1 MVKQFELIPIESN
14 NVTAEVAVKKSP
26 LLRVLKYALVG
37 ITVFIA
43 LVILFAVGASVI
55 NPAVDGF
62 AQKLG
67 LGEEIVVAETSPV
80 AYAWT
85 SPYATDSEG
94 KTFTGNNYQSGG
106 ITSMTVDNQ
115 TNTLAPE
122 TNHSGWNYGH
132 TKVSGSGYTITSTG
146 GLESYSGAG
155 KYEIYLLFYVDIDV
169 TNAMRMAISNKQ
181 ITKCTVS
188 MAVEGEDG
196 AVGSANAYPCGD
208 ISGTFFLCSSSSVS
222 NKAGAALNNMSDDFS
237 ATAADK
243 FSVSIGYGRKDLSAT
258 LTINL
263 DSNIKKI
270 RYGLYY
276 RCNITSTGLFGT
288 ADIFAPSPSSASF
301 STDTYKH
308 GRIKFNVVN
317 VDDDKDAGDITSDT
331 TTNYSGTTTLNT
343 WSGIAAYDSTTT
355 NLGGVVIGEVKAKA
369 KPGYFFSGWKIT
381 GDTLSGITADAQRS
395 TTLTIGGG
403 PYLSASVQD
412 SSGNWSYV
420 TVTAY
425 FRKIKITDGNIL
437 EYIYKQENN
446 NGNVV
451 FDSNGFPKAEGQG
464 PSAVTPASNNDTGVG
479 EVSFVLVGGLIYD
492 ATDPKFNSN
501 GNKYQS
507 TDAEVSKKS
516 NDKPTD
522 AGQYRFMVGVFVS
535 GKESSDAYVLGYYI
549 SEVFEIK
556 PLTIP
561 AGTVGTSDIESRE
574 YAGGNAYKP
583 TPTEINITV
592 DGRAYQLR
600 NETIGSLKMN
610 DYDITSYEN
619 NYNVGDDAYL
629 RVTAKGNF
637 TGQPT
642 VFFSITPLNIN
653 DEKNAFS
660 VVDGMASEIQS
671 KYGLV
676 YDGFGQRP
684 DVVCLKIIGKVFAE
698 GNATIKTDANMETD
712 KEIII
717 YVQTK
722 DSATYY
728 NDNCTKYGYEK
739 VTINADLNYFYIVGR
754 DTGEIN
760 PHSVYDNNINAGE
773 KTASFGIE
781 LIKDAS
787 NMYGSLTVPF
797 SIGELDLD
805 DDAVKNNITKVYDQ
819 TKEETYTSKEIIP
832 VPDVVYVSVQ
842 GLNPFLWNETNQKY
856 LQNPS
861 AVVTFAFT
869 RNDATVTLDQSIAG
883 TTGNAFTA
891 SNAYFAKEQFATNKL
906 TAYADNVNVAYKDGG
921 NTANVEDVIAKA
933 SIKVTLADN
942 GNVTGTITT
951 LFKINPRNL
960 NQDRKEINEEANG
973 KVGIIVSTGENLIAY
988 YQGVDENGNHI
999 PVEPTSKVK
1008 AYPDGTGTEY
1018 ELKEQ
1023 DVYFTYS
1030 NNTTVTRDAK
1040 IIANGRGNY
1049 TGSITGSFY
1058 ILAMVVSGQDF
1069 AVSNLPSI
1077 EYTGHAITPS
1087 PDTLTASVNGVD
1099 VTLRKDFDYKID
1111 TNYGNNQVV
1120 YTGDETSKMAYI
1132 TINLTGFG
1140 IGDENKGMAV
1150 QVTGGNY
1157 YGKGIKV
1164 YFNITPKDI
1173 GNSDIIK
1180 YANWKNNQSEVT
1192 YTGAQIQ
1199 PSTITTNNNDNR
1211 DDNTL
1216 YLCDTTANANELLV
1230 RYTKETGVGDYEIVR
1245 WGENINAGDDAGSVT
1260 IQGMGNYRGECTITF
1275 KIYTRNIETNK
1286 NNIEIK
1292 FDGEHEYTGKL
1303 IEADVSSVTDSGV
1316 TTEEGKAKELE
1327 EGVDYKIVH
1336 GDGKAYDES
1345 KLNLNY
1351 DVLAGGTI
1359 TIQGIGNYSGSITK
1373 SFKITPIEQ
1382 IVTLESPYGNGYNS
1396 SLVQETKATDKS
1408 KSIYADYEI
1417 NVTENNTITVVGY
1430 TNAIFPLRR
1439 LTFKLVNISGTTAG
1453 NTSVSYDKV
1462 ELVQHDGVDMAKTT
1476 ATIVFTS
1483 SGIVRIYAEQYDDT
1497 IANGALTSNGTV
1509 GTGDREKTYFNR
1521 GNYKNY
1527 TYSAEKED
1535 AIYSIYAKNA
1545 DAFSKSFVKE
1555 YSKVYGNEEFAITP
1569 GLTSYSILSKALDDY
1584 SVVSNNEDT
1593 CRIEGTYGIDR
1604 TAYVGIVGTATITI
1618 SHSGYV
1624 PQEGEDDANAYVAF
1638 SGTVTV
1644 NVAKRSLII
1653 SFAPLT
1659 VEYGTTPT
1667 FLLNKPNATEELKP
1681 GETYYTYTTNG
1692 QGIDNYTSLTYK
1704 NRTDDINRIIQG
1716 FYVDYSINA
1725 HGAVRTEPYT
1735 ISVKAPAANDF
1746 NSNVDKWDL
1755 YNNYTISYQPSLLT
1769 VVKKELVISA
1779 TNIQGNDGENRIE
1792 KIYGQE
1798 NPTNYTIGYEG
1809 LVNGEQVG
1817 QLTAGTGF
1825 KAPYLDY
1832 EGKFGHDKV
1841 TQFSPVKEY
1850 NVLLTGGYSANYTF
1864 KEVVV
1869 TVQVKSALAT
1879 ISIGFTNNGIFN
1891 ESITGNI
1898 LTKDYDTK
1906 TFMLNNDYVRIQGY
1920 KEDGTLYDVEG
1931 KLSYKYSS
1939 EYSDNAV
1946 PQLAGTY
1953 AVQITFTPSE
1963 SETNY
1968 AETKARF
1975 DGVIIINKVAPNINV
1990 AKAFVDYT
1998 GSPIPDDKIN
2008 VSITRIVVGDT
2019 DGNDV
2024 ANKYPERVLF
2034 KKDPGVEYLP
2044 NFIDPDEDG
2053 KNPALVKN
2061 FDESYYTTTTPTEKG
2076 EYDVIV
2082 VYRANADDQA
2092 YCSAI
2097 KYFPARI
2104 VIQAGSPNIV
2114 INTDAINRVYD
2125 GLAHGY
2131 SKSDFDVTYQGS
2143 NYDSYG
2149 TETIWYS
2156 RTSNDDDWTLDAP
2169 INAGSYYVKV
2179 EFKPVDDAP
2188 VGQAIYTSDEPII
2201 NIAPFDLATPGYIS
2215 VVLEGLTSGW
2225 HVYGYDAKE
2234 HKLKDTEF
2242 IVKGVYADEQAG
2254 KKPNGTI
2261 SVTYYNKNTRQEESA
2276 PKNVGTY
2283 QVRVTY
2289 NQALE
2294 GANNYW
2300 ASSAVAIDKDVV
2312 QINTAEVVIEDV
2324 QTTKTENYTGRAVTM
2339 GTVYFHGVETAPGKY
2354 DQPAGS
2360 LAYEYRMS
2368 GSSQWSK
2375 DAPINVGKYDVMV
2388 SYKGVANDNYYNANA
2403 KIFVGAIEIKPVLP
2417 SIIINPVTFDYGE
2430 EIIPSYSIIGAQA
2443 DENGPMNAVDAGI
2456 AVVVVEY
2463 GTRYVSSS
2471 TGKIE
2476 YEWSETKPTASG
2488 KYSIKVTYYVLQ
2500 SGSSNYSTNLV
2511 TQPDILTINNIKPYF
2526 TLETK
2531 VTSYSGARINASQA
2545 KIFGS
2550 DSYDIEY
2557 VKWYEGIDEDVSC
2570 YYGTIGYEY
2579 SKSGMNEWSPIA
2591 PYEVGVYDVRVRYY
2605 ANTRNDVFKS
2615 DTMVFAQA
2623 LKIEQVV
2630 ITVMPLYGQGY
2641 VYDGS
2646 YTSGDAVAY
2655 VYSYV
2660 LNGYKYLVYSTVST
2674 AGSKEIVDISSAEY
2688 VDENGFVYNIITD
2701 TSLKAKAWR
2710 DYYTTELT
2718 LLTGSFV
2725 DGSDKVE
2732 FNYTDLGDTEGKV
2745 SFSAGGKEYVIDLD
2759 RGIVHLNDGI
2769 EYTLGVQ
2776 HDGYYFSIVNGEG
2789 AVNVISID
2797 VSKIV
2802 SGIYNITTGGQTK
2815 SYKVDLDAKKV
2826 TDENGNVYD
2835 VYNTVG
2841 IISYEQDGRAMSI
2854 MVDHASYYSVS
2865 EDGVAIYKHASGGAY
2880 LIDLNTSKVEKV
2892 AVLTTETASFVY
2904 YDYLGVETTF
2914 SFNVSELRSIYSSNA
2929 YVGRIEIWEGYNAIV
2944 NLTEK
2949 SVRLQTYYALK
2960 ANSGSLYSFID
2971 ALGEEDMF
2979 SLDQLIATEQENVYL
2994 YYSPYLE
3001 DYYVDFN
3008 AMTVRNVKNLFE
3020 FDATNSKISQ
3030 EIGGITTS
3038 FDVDVRDFTYN
3049 VTKNGRLYGVTKL
3062 FGSEYEV
3069 KKTTLIAGNEWKGS
3083 MSLGV
3088 QDAGAHEIKVGSLVI
3103 GANYEIIF
3111 VDGVKFIIDRA
3122 PISIVFD
3129 AIDDEEYNGRSK
3141 TVGYDVEGLVDG
3153 ETKDVISVK
3162 QEYDGDTVNVT
3173 DAGYRAKITVTA
3185 LNYYVIDGIMNSE
3198 GESIVYSD
3206 YYYITPAEMA
3216 PITFVRGEDIVYD
3229 GLKHYLELKNVERGA
3244 KVTYSGSTTAPYF
3257 REPGIYSVIA
3267 TVRKENYVSQEVE
3280 LTMVIA
3286 KAKYQV
3292 NVFEVPGTLTY
3303 GDALPALRCDSQ
3315 EGTVA
3320 LDPGQILLPNVTT
3333 YTWTF
3338 TPYDQ
3343 SFYKYY
3349 EGNSGN
3355 GNTITGTI
3363 ELKVNKAQANIEIS
3377 GDLVQ
3382 SETSPSAIV
3391 GIANGLTHNE
3401 SELVTIEYISPDGTR
3416 YAKMPTEAGKYT
3428 IVVTYAGDEYHAET
3442 VYTTTLTIE
3451 AESNYDWLIIIG
3463 GVLLG
3468 LTLLSTVFFL
3478 VRRGKKIE

>member
-85 SPYATDSEG
+85 NPSPN
-94 KTFTGNNYQSGG
+94 TGDTGISRVASASNFNWNVQS
-106 ITSMTVDNQ
+106 Q
-115 TNTLAPE
+115 QNTLKPE
-122 TNHSGWNYGH
+122 TNHNGWNWGYYYESGNGGA
-132 TKVSGSGYTITSTG
+132 TIGTDGGVSTNNKNEFKLQTM
-146 GLESYSGAG
+146 
-155 KYEIYLLFYVDIDV
+155 FYVDIYLDDAARQAIANGQIKTCNV
-169 TNAMRMAISNKQ
+169 TLAAYK
-181 ITKCTVS
+181 
-188 MAVEGEDG
+188 
-196 AVGSANAYPCGD
+196 VGTANVGLNRGT
-208 ISGTFFLCSSSSVS
+208 INGTFFLCASTTGSSSASAHDMGTSPSGYYYTGTACPNDDGGTGDWFNDCVYWARHDYTS
-222 NKAGAALNNMSDDFS
+222 NNMSITLKSDMRKIRFGIYYRIQKNGS
-237 ATAADK
+237 ATNVEVFAPCPTI
-243 FSVSIGYGRKDLSAT
+243 VSNFT
-258 LTINL
+258 T
-263 DSNIKKI
+263 DSYNNAKI
-270 RYGLYY
+270 QFAVNGGDGL
-276 RCNITSTGLFGT
+276 CNITK
-288 ADIFAPSPSSASF
+288 PSS
-301 STDTYKH
+301 STAYPGNT
-308 GRIKFNVVN
+308 I
-317 VDDDKDAGDITSDT
+317 
-331 TTNYSGTTTLNT
+331 LNT
-343 WSGIAAYDSTTT
+343 WSGEATYDSTTT
-355 NLGGVVIGEVKAKA
+355 NLGGVVVGDVVAKA
-369 KPGYFFSGWKIT
+369 EPGYFFSGWKIEGGT
-381 GDTLSGITADAQRS
+381 ISGVNAAAQRS

-403 PYLSASVQD
+403 PYLK
-412 SSGNWSYV
+412 GGV
-420 TVTAY
+420 TTTITAY
-425 FRKIKITDGNIL
+425 FRKIEITGGDIL

-451 FDSNGFPKAEGQG
+451 LDSNGLPKEEGQG

-479 EVSFVLVGGLIYD
+479 TVSFVLVGGVYD
-492 ATDPKFNSN
+492 ATSPTFSSN

-507 TDAEVSKKS
+507 TDAVVSWKS

-535 GKESSDAYVLGYYI
+535 GKENSNENVLGYYI
-549 SEVFEIK
+549 SDVFDIK

-561 AGTVGTSDIESRE
+561 AGTVGTSDINSRE

-583 TPTEINITV
+583 TPTAINITV

-600 NETIGSLKMN
+600 NETIGSLKIN

-642 VFFSITPLNIN
+642 VFFSITHLNIN

-660 VVDGMASEIQS
+660 VVGGMASEIQS

-684 DVVCLKIIGKVFAE
+684 DVVCLKITGKVFAE
-698 GNATIKTDANMETD
+698 GNATTKTDANMET

-722 DSATYY
+722 DNATYY
-728 NDNCTKYGYEK
+728 NDNCTKYGYET

-754 DTGEIN
+754 DTGTID

-773 KTASFGIE
+773 KTASFGVE

-805 DDAVKNNITKVYDQ
+805 DDAVKKKITKVYDQ

-842 GLNPFLWNETNQKY
+842 GLNPFLWNETNQTY
-856 LQNPS
+856 LQNAS

-869 RNDATVTLDQSIAG
+869 RNGATVTLDESIAG

-891 SNAYFAKEQFATNKL
+891 SNAYFAQEQFANKDATNKL

-933 SIKVTLADN
+933 SIKVTLANN

-960 NQDRKEINEEANG
+960 NQDRSEINAESSG

-1099 VTLRKDFDYKID
+1099 VTLRKGFDYIID

-1120 YTGDETSKMAYI
+1120 YTGNETSKMAYI

-1140 IGDENKGMAV
+1140 IGDEDKGTAV
-1150 QVTGGNY
+1150 QGTGGNY

-1180 YANWKNNQSEVT
+1180 YANWKNHQSEVT
-1192 YTGAQIQ
+1192 YTGAQIK

-1211 DDNTL
+1211 DENTL
-1216 YLCDTTANANELLV
+1216 YLCDTTANANALLV
-1230 RYTKETGVGDYEIVR
+1230 WYTKETGVGDYEIVR

-1286 NNIEIK
+1286 NNIEIS

-1303 IEADVSSVTDSGV
+1303 IEAKVYSVTDSGI
-1316 TTEEGKAKELE
+1316 TTEGIAKELE
-1327 EGVDYKIVH
+1327 EGVDYKIVY

-1373 SFKITPIEQ
+1373 NFKITPIEQ
-1382 IVTLESPYGNGYNS
+1382 SVTLESPYGNGYNS
-1396 SLVQETKATDKS
+1396 SLVKETKATDKS

-1462 ELVQHDGVDMAKTT
+1462 ELVQHDGKDMAKTT

-1497 IANGALTSNGTV
+1497 IANGALTSSGTV

-1527 TYSAEKED
+1527 TYSAEKD
-1535 AIYSIYAKNA
+1535 TIYSIYAKNA

-1681 GETYYTYTTNG
+1681 GQTYYTYTTNG

-1704 NRTDDINRIIQG
+1704 DRTDDINRIIQK
-1716 FYVDYSINA
+1716 FYADYSINA

-1779 TNIQGNDGENRIE
+1779 TNIQGGDGENRIE

-1825 KAPYLDY
+1825 KAPSLDY
-1832 EGKFGHDKV
+1832 EGKFGNDKV

-1864 KEVVV
+1864 KEVIV
-1869 TVQVKSALAT
+1869 TVQVKPALAT
-1879 ISIGFTNNGIFN
+1879 ISIGFTNNGSFN

-1906 TFMLNNDYVRIQGY
+1906 TFKLDNDHVRIQGY

-2019 DGNDV
+2019 DGNEV

-2034 KKDPGVEYLP
+2034 KKDPSVEYLP
-2044 NFIDPDEDG
+2044 NFIAPDEDG

-2131 SKSDFDVTYQGS
+2131 STYDFDVTYQGS

-2188 VGQAIYTSDEPII
+2188 VGKAIYTSDEPII

-2312 QINTAEVVIEDV
+2312 QINTAEVVIKDV

-2511 TQPDILTINNIKPYF
+2511 TQPDVLTINNIKPYF

-2605 ANTRNDVFKS
+2605 ANSRNDVFKS

-2688 VDENGFVYNIITD
+2688 VDENGFVYNVITD

-2904 YDYLGVETTF
+2904 YDYLGAETTF

-2929 YVGRIEIWEGYNAIV
+2929 YVGRIEIREGYNAIV

-2971 ALGEEDMF
+2971 ANGEEDMF

-3008 AMTVRNVKNLFE
+3008 AMTVKNVKNLFE

-3122 PISIVFD
+3122 PISIIFD

-3141 TVGYDVEGLVDG
+3141 TVGYDVEGLVEG

-3185 LNYYVIDGIMNSE
+3185 LNYYVIDGIMSSE

-3267 TVRKENYVSQEVE
+3267 TVSKENYVSQEVE

-3349 EGNSGN
+3349 EGNSSN

-3401 SELVTIEYISPDGTR
+3401 SELVTIEYIAPDGTR